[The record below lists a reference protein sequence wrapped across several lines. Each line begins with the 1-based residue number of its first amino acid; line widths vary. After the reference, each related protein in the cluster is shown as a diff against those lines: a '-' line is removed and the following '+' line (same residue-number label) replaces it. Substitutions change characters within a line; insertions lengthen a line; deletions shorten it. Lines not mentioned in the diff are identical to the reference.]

1 MLNAL
6 FSIKPK
12 YAERIFSG
20 EKRFEFRTTACK
32 KQIDKIIIY
41 ETSPTSKIVGE
52 VSVLEILKD
61 DPQKI
66 WEKTKEYAGIEYDAF
81 LDYFSKREIAYAYV
95 LENPLKYE
103 NPKSLK
109 ELNIS
114 APPQS
119 FIYIKDN

>member
-6 FSIKPK
+6 FSIKPQ

-20 EKRFEFRTTACK
+20 KKRFEFRTTVCK

-61 DPQKI
+61 TPQKI
-66 WEKTKEYAGIEYDAF
+66 WEKTKGYAGIEHEAF
-81 LDYFSKREIAYAYV
+81 SDYFSKREIAYAYV
-95 LENPLKYE
+95 LANPIKYE